1 MNRDLTAILEEW
13 PYEPGVVNVRV
24 IEGQDGEP
32 KIQLRLD
39 LGLLQMTMA
48 GRPDGQRPEG
58 YESLLELHE
67 ARLDEAMAGGGGMG
81 GIGDDDLGIS
91 GGGRSGGSG
100 SPASGGG
107 GRGKAGGDRGES
119 GGSSG
124 GGGGRG
130 GGGGAEKSGRP
141 GTRRTVDEDDDDA
154 TPSSAKPGSE
164 DAHDDV
170 DDDDDDDDVGYGAG
184 GYSPSMTSWRLKPEQ
199 CRELR
204 EEATQYYHRY
214 VCLMVL
220 EDFEGVIRDTTR
232 NLRVL
237 EFCRHFAATRE
248 DRDAMEPF
256 RPYILMMRT
265 RALAAQ
271 AVKEGEPKAA
281 LLAIDQG
288 LDELRSWFDLTD
300 RGESF
305 EESNEVQVLRSMR
318 DALTPKL
325 PISQKAEL
333 RQRLREAI
341 DAENYELAAIL
352 RDELRMLE

>member
-1 MNRDLTAILEEW
+1 
-13 PYEPGVVNVRV
+13 
-24 IEGQDGEP
+24 
-32 KIQLRLD
+32 
-39 LGLLQMTMA
+39 
-48 GRPDGQRPEG
+48 
-58 YESLLELHE
+58 
-67 ARLDEAMAGGGGMG
+67 
-81 GIGDDDLGIS
+81 
-91 GGGRSGGSG
+91 
-100 SPASGGG
+100 
-107 GRGKAGGDRGES
+107 
-119 GGSSG
+119 
-124 GGGGRG
+124 
-130 GGGGAEKSGRP
+130 
-141 GTRRTVDEDDDDA
+141 
-154 TPSSAKPGSE
+154 
-164 DAHDDV
+164 
-170 DDDDDDDDVGYGAG
+170 
-184 GYSPSMTSWRLKPEQ
+184 
-199 CRELR
+199 
-204 EEATQYYHRY
+204 
-214 VCLMVL
+214 MVL

-325 PISQKAEL
+325 PISQKAEPGSGCERRSTRRTTNSRRSFATNCGCWSRRGRFASRVHTNML
-333 RQRLREAI
+333 IRQA
-341 DAENYELAAIL
+341 
-352 RDELRMLE
+352 